1 LIIQQKQIK
10 KDDGGNLI
18 LLIHKQHFLLLSKD
32 FHFPSSFEYWFEILY
47 SFQYSLRTSK
57 GLKLAANT
65 QSASIDP
72 SCTPS
77 MVYRALGLRA
87 CLELNPFR
95 SIQLGSRPTYPIT
108 VSHSINQKTNPEF
121 LSSIDYG

>member
-1 LIIQQKQIK
+1 ML
-10 KDDGGNLI
+10 KDEYENLI
-18 LLIHKQHFLLLSKD
+18 FLILNQHFLQLSKN
-32 FHFPSSFEYWFEILY
+32 FSFLIDFEISF

-57 GLKLAANT
+57 GLKLVPNAI
-65 QSASIDP
+65 SASIDP

-95 SIQLGSRPTYPIT
+95 SIQLGSRPSYPIT
-108 VSHSINQKTNPEF
+108 VSLRFFKT
-121 LSSIDYG
+121 I